1 MILYGLFKI
10 CATTK
15 RNMFINF
22 ELVHLQIGAA
32 TLAVL
37 LVILRFQK
45 RSWSYLF
52 FFTIF
57 WIYLLGVV
65 ANAVFPIVIPDP
77 ETLTQ
82 SPFSPSLNLIPFYFG
97 ACYLPELCL
106 RNIFENILLTV
117 PFGFGVNFI
126 ARLKARDFLWL
137 PAAVGLALESI
148 QLLISLAARSGFR
161 VIDINDVLLN
171 AAGVLIG
178 YAFFRL
184 FAWTYLE
191 VTRRI
196 DAPLGGIFAYIREI
210 TSRS

>member
-1 MILYGLFKI
+1 
-10 CATTK
+10 
-15 RNMFINF
+15 MFIDF
-22 ELVHLQIGAA
+22 ELVHLHIGVA

-57 WIYLLGVV
+57 GIYLLGVV
-65 ANAVFPIVIPDP
+65 ATAVFPIVIPDP
-77 ETLTQ
+77 ETLAQ

-106 RNIFENILLTV
+106 RNIFENIMLTV

-126 ARLKARDFLWL
+126 ARLKAKDFLWL

-161 VIDINDVLLN
+161 VTDINDVLLN

-184 FAWTYLE
+184 FARIYLE
-191 VTRRI
+191 ITRRI
-196 DAPLGGIFAYIREI
+196 DAPLGGIFVYIREI